1 MKKITG
7 PKFVIFFLVLCAI
20 VAGVFLYAMRDA
32 YNSRPQLAIPD
43 LSNKRYNPKIYDVRE
58 KLAAAQPSKIDL
70 SRSGNSEIEEKCRS
84 SFATLV
90 TADLAAETTDLVQ
103 ALGRD
108 VCFQA
113 NIFANSGNLN
123 KANVLKQCAADVT
136 TPTCQQAAI
145 FFKVG
150 LLDYVTKTTAL
161 HELTEQQLMAKFL
174 AQYDPFYMDGK
185 QQTHFV
191 KMKKIAVEMLKRNP
205 ADPQYQDAFFQS
217 EMIPNMQSEAAAK
230 YSAEF
235 DSLLQEKLQER
246 PYDEK
251 LQEYFFIRTLP
262 QSLEEQQVEAEAIF
276 AQNPDS
282 SIAAYQLSALSLKK
296 GDLLSTKKYLDRAIV
311 LNPDSTRYK
320 ETLRRFNAGERV
332 GIHTLTLNWGLQS

>member
-1 MKKITG
+1 MKRITG
-7 PKFVIFFLVLCAI
+7 PKFVFLFLVLCAA

-43 LSNKRYNPKIYDVRE
+43 LSNKRYNPKIYDVRV
-58 KLAAAQPSKIDL
+58 KLAEAQPSKIDL
-70 SRSGNSEIEEKCRS
+70 SRAGNSDIEEKCRG
-84 SFATLV
+84 SFADLLK
-90 TADLAAETTDLVQ
+90 ADLGSENKELVQ
-103 ALGRD
+103 ALETD

-113 NIFANSGNLN
+113 NVFTNSGNLN

-150 LLDYVTKTTAL
+150 LLDYVTKTTEL
-161 HELTEQQLMAKFL
+161 NELTEQQLVAKFL
-174 AQYDPFYMDGK
+174 AQFDPFYMNGK

-191 KMKKIAVEMLKRNP
+191 IMKKIANEMLKRNP
-205 ADPQYQDAFFQS
+205 ADPQYQDAFLQS
-217 EMIPNMQSEAAAK
+217 EMIPNMQSEAAPE
-230 YSAEF
+230 YSADF
-235 DSLLQEKLQER
+235 DSLLKEKLKER

-251 LQEYFFIRTLP
+251 LQEYFFVRN
-262 QSLEEQQVEAEAIF
+262 QQKSLDEQLAEAEAIF

-282 SIAAYQLSALSLKK
+282 SIAAYQLSALYLKK

-311 LNPDSTRYK
+311 LNPDSARYK
-320 ETLRRFNAGERV
+320 ETLRRFNAGEHV